1 MDLQYMSRGQLASF
15 YPFSTMRRLVL
26 LSLLFACA
34 LPATARPAPWY
45 EWISRLDG
53 KTVCAQTSPGYG
65 WRQGR
70 GPFPDARCIDPK
82 AGPR

>member
-1 MDLQYMSRGQLASF
+1 MRQLVF
-15 YPFSTMRRLVL
+15 
-26 LSLLFACA
+26 LSLAIACS
-34 LPATARPAPWY
+34 LPALSRPAPWY

-53 KTVCAQTSPGYG
+53 KVVCAQTSPGYG

-82 AGPR
+82 AELR